1 LLLEYVISHPK
12 EIETENWNKWLNAE
26 MDDYSMAALLEGYVA
41 KLEGWAKWIKDG
53 WPLAGLLAHLCT
65 CKDCT
70 KGSNPDISH

>member
-1 LLLEYVISHPK
+1 
-12 EIETENWNKWLNAE
+12 
-26 MDDYSMAALLEGYVA
+26 MAALLEGYVA